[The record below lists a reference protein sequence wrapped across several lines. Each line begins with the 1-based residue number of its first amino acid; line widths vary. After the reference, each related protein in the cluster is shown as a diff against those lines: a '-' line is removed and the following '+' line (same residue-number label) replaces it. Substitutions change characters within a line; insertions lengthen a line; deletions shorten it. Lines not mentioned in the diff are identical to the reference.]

1 LLFVG
6 GHKVRP
12 KGKWIDAM
20 QNYFNTPQLK
30 QAFDFAEYTGC
41 HLFLTG
47 KAGTGKTTFLHNFK
61 NASSKRLVVVAPTG
75 VAAINAGGVTIH
87 SFFQLPFG
95 PHLPESIYAS
105 NHPTASVQ
113 KLSQSKKDI
122 IRNLEMLIIDEI
134 SMVRADLL
142 DAIDSTLR
150 RFKDRFLP
158 FGGVQLLMIGDLHQ
172 LPPIAPKKE
181 WQLLQDYYDTLFF
194 YGSRSLQQTS
204 YTSIELTHI
213 FRQND
218 DHFIHLLNNIR
229 DNIIDSETL
238 EKLNERYAPQFN
250 PSDDAGYITLT
261 THNRQAQ
268 TINHAKL
275 EKLSTEE
282 YIKEAKIEGTF
293 PEHAYPTDAKLTLKI
308 GAQVMFVKNDTSV
321 EKLFYNGKI
330 GNVVDIKDDCIYVK
344 CPQEAKSISVEQ
356 LEWQNIQYTID
367 EETETIKEKVIG
379 TFTQFPLKLAWA
391 ITIHKS
397 QGLTFEKAIID
408 ANEVFAHGQVYVA
421 LSRCKTLD
429 GIVLIS
435 PISKTC
441 IKHDQGVL
449 HFMNNIENEIP
460 DNNCFDKCKLDY
472 QLSLLKKLFNFKP
485 IEQHMHSMLRIIQ
498 KHITSIP
505 PELVDIIVQTNELIR
520 DEIIDVSYR
529 FEKQLDRLI
538 AENSNIA
545 ENELLQ
551 ERVQKG
557 CVYFSEKAETI
568 IVNFLENIA
577 IDIKNKNLGKSLKK
591 HLSNLEKDIST
602 KLFDL
607 RENHSIL
614 DLN

>member
-1 LLFVG
+1 
-6 GHKVRP
+6 
-12 KGKWIDAM
+12 M

-41 HLFLTG
+41 HIFLTG
-47 KAGTGKTTFLHNFK
+47 KAGTGKTTFLHHFK
-61 NASSKRLVVVAPTG
+61 KASSKRMVVVAPTG

-95 PHLPESIYAS
+95 PHLPESIYAT
-105 NHPTASVQ
+105 HPTGSVQ
-113 KLSQSKKDI
+113 KLSQLKKDI
-122 IRNLEMLIIDEI
+122 IRTLELLIIDEI

-172 LPPIAPKKE
+172 LPPIVPKKE
-181 WQLLQDYYDTLFF
+181 WQLLQEYYDTLFF

-229 DNIIDSETL
+229 DKKIDAETL
-238 EKLNERYAPQFN
+238 EKLNERYDPQFN

-268 TINHAKL
+268 TINHAQL
-275 EKLSTEE
+275 DTLSTEE
-282 YIKEAKIEGTF
+282 YIKEAEIAGTF

-308 GAQVMFVKNDTSV
+308 GAQVMFVKNDTSA

-330 GNVVDIKDDCIYVK
+330 GKVMDVKNDCIYVK
-344 CPQEAKSISVEQ
+344 CPQDVENIPVEQ

-367 EETETIKEKVIG
+367 EKAETIKEKVIG

-408 ANEVFAHGQVYVA
+408 ANAAFAHGQVYVA

-435 PISKTC
+435 PISKKC

-449 HFMNNIENEIP
+449 QFMNNIENDIP
-460 DNNCFDKCKLDY
+460 DDNCFNKCKLDY

-485 IEQHMHSMLRIIQ
+485 IEQHMHAMLRIIQ
-498 KHITSIP
+498 KNITSIP
-505 PELVDIIVQTNELIR
+505 PELVEIVVQTNELIT
-520 DEIIDVSYR
+520 DEIIEISYR

-538 AENSNIA
+538 AKNSNIA

-551 ERVQKG
+551 ERIQKG

-568 IVNFLENIA
+568 IVNFLENIE
-577 IDIKNKNLGKSLKK
+577 IDINNKKLGKSLKK
-591 HLSNLEKDIST
+591 HLSNLEKDVST
-602 KLFDL
+602 KLVDL
-607 RENHSIL
+607 RKNQSI
-614 DLN
+614 NN